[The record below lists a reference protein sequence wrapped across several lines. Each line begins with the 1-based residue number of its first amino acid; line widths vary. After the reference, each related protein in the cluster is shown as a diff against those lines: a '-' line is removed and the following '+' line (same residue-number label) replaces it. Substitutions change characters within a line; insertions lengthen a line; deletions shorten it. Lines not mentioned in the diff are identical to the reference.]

1 MKASYLF
8 SWAESHRVACSV
20 TLHGGEKSAIQV
32 YLLLFNPDVTQK
44 CSWNL
49 SECYM
54 LPDKIHLHHISQM
67 NPKKKKKRNELF
79 GDVFSWWSIKFTK
92 VSQRLRVN
100 RGYFEDI
107 HSKTQSMINQ
117 PKKISFSSSPALSP
131 PNGRGFVNF
140 LSTAESQWTH
150 LCFSYSKLLTSKV
163 SWQDAQKDKVDIV
176 SCFLH
181 MMMRMRL

>member
-44 CSWNL
+44 CPWNL

-67 NPKKKKKRNELF
+67 NPKKKKKEMSYLETFFPDGVLNSPKSVSGWEWTGATLKTFTPRLSLWSTNQKKSHFPLPLLF
-79 GDVFSWWSIKFTK
+79 LLQMDEDLWTFSPLLNLSEPIS
-92 VSQRLRVN
+92 VSH
-100 RGYFEDI
+100 I
-107 HSKTQSMINQ
+107 
-117 PKKISFSSSPALSP
+117 
-131 PNGRGFVNF
+131 VNF
-140 LSTAESQWTH
+140 
-150 LCFSYSKLLTSKV
+150 
-163 SWQDAQKDKVDIV
+163 
-176 SCFLH
+176 
-181 MMMRMRL
+181 